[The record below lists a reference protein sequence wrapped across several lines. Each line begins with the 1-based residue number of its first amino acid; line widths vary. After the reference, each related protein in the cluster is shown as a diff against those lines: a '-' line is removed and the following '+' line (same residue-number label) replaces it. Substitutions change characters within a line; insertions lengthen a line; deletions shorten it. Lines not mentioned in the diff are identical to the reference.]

1 MVVISTNN
9 WKHCENVSKKWLLE
23 SQKEVAWEEYQIRSG
38 IKLIVQK
45 LPALEETVQFEFE
58 SDSAPVEF
66 LYCLSGDTRLTVI
79 DKSQKQHS
87 IKTESQKLTL
97 SYLPETKGISTTQ
110 KGVPLQSVG
119 LQIHPETL
127 LHLVDE
133 AGRSVCPQ
141 LHARF
146 KSKNP
151 RPFFHETELPLTIQ
165 ITAQQI
171 LECMLSGSMKKIF
184 LEYKALELMY
194 TQLSLLDC
202 HLIKSKKIS
211 TYEHHAVMRAY
222 EILMQ
227 DIASPP
233 SLLDL
238 AKQAG
243 ITHTRLNQLFKTI
256 YGKTVFG
263 VLRQERLECSRRM
276 LEDGRRNVAEVAY
289 ECGFSSPSHLSR
301 AFVEQYGL
309 QPKRYQAEN
318 LKQQQRNISA
328 LIV

>member
-9 WKHCENVSKKWLLE
+9 WKHSDNVSNKWLLE
-23 SQKEVAWEEYQIRSG
+23 SQMEVAWKEYQIKSG
-38 IKLIVQK
+38 IKLIVQN
-45 LPALEETVQFEFE
+45 LPALEENVQFEFE
-58 SDSAPVEF
+58 SDSAPVQF
-66 LYCLSGDTRLTVI
+66 LYCLSGGTRHTVI
-79 DKSQKQHS
+79 DKTQKQHS
-87 IKTESQKLTL
+87 IKTANQKLTL
-97 SYLPETKGISTTQ
+97 SYLPETKGISIIP
-110 KGVPLQSVG
+110 KGIPLQSVG

-127 LHLVDE
+127 LQLVDE

-141 LHARF
+141 LYASI

-151 RPFFHETELPLTIQ
+151 QPYFHETELPLPIQ
-165 ITAQQI
+165 ITVQQI

-202 HLIKSKKIS
+202 ALIKTKKI
-211 TYEHHAVMRAY
+211 TPYEHQTVMRAY
-222 EILMQ
+222 KILMQ
-227 DIASPP
+227 DIVSPP
-233 SLLDL
+233 PLLDL

-276 LEDGRRNVAEVAY
+276 LEDGRRTIAEVAY
-289 ECGFSSPSHLSR
+289 ECGFSNPSHLSR
-301 AFVEQYGL
+301 AFVKQYGL
-309 QPKRYQAEN
+309 QPKRYQAEH
-318 LKQQQRNISA
+318 LKLQQKSTSTQ
-328 LIV
+328 IV

>member
-1 MVVISTNN
+1 MVVIDTNN
-9 WKHCENVSKKWLLE
+9 WKHCDNVSSNWFLE
-23 SQKEVAWEEYQIRSG
+23 SHEEVTWEEYQIRSG
-38 IKLIVQK
+38 IKLIVQNI
-45 LPALEETVQFEFE
+45 PALEENVQFEFE
-58 SDSAPVEF
+58 SGSAPVEF
-66 LYCLSGDTRLTVI
+66 LYCLSGSTLLTVNDETQKEYSI
-79 DKSQKQHS
+79 QTKSGKYTS
-87 IKTESQKLTL
+87 
-97 SYLPETKGISTTQ
+97 SYLPGTKGFSTTQ

-119 LQIHPETL
+119 LQIDPETL

-133 AGRSVCPQ
+133 AGRAVCPQ
-141 LHARF
+141 LHARI
-146 KSKNP
+146 KSRNP
-151 RPFFHETELPLTIQ
+151 RPFFHESELPLPIQ
-165 ITAQQI
+165 ITTQQI

-202 HLIKSKKIS
+202 DLIRTKKIAKH
-211 TYEHHAVMRAY
+211 EHQAVMRAY
-222 EILMQ
+222 EILMR

-263 VLRQERLECSRRM
+263 LLRQERLECSRKM
-276 LEDGRRNVAEVAY
+276 LEDGRRSVAEVAY

-309 QPKRYQAEN
+309 QPKRYQAEH
-318 LKQQQRNISA
+318 LKQYPKNSSA
-328 LIV
+328 LMA